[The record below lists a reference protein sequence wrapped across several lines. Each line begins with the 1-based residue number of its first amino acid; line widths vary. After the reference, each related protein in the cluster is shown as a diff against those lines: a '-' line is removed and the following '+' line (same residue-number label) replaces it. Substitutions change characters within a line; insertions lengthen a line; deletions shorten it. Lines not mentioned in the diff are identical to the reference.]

1 MNSVLYLRSHCYLKA
16 SIRSIKPTFTRMD
29 FCHGTVVEEF
39 NALISSTMKHTRK
52 QKTYE
57 KSINTFKFISKYR
70 FKSFN
75 LHLLFLLILYK
86 ETQTK
91 RNPINILRSIYQNY
105 RSIGIQ
111 LLSHGFTATQLS
123 NE

>member
-16 SIRSIKPTFTRMD
+16 SIGSIKPTFTRMN
-29 FCHGTVVEEF
+29 FCHGTVVEKF
-39 NALISSTMKHTRK
+39 NALISATMKHTRK

-57 KSINTFKFISKYR
+57 ISINTFKFISKYR

-86 ETQTK
+86 VTQSK
-91 RNPINILRSIYQNY
+91 KKLNKYSQVNLSKFEINPNPIT
-105 RSIGIQ
+105 
-111 LLSHGFTATQLS
+111 FP
-123 NE
+123 